1 MNSSMCPYI
10 QTYLQF
16 STLIKKTAVWKNGR
30 KLLQK
35 ASASQHVELWKTVPK
50 DIFTK
55 HLLHLKIYKHYGLSI
70 KDYSGQLIGEFAE
83 RLCLLDI

>member
-30 KLLQK
+30 KLLLK
-35 ASASQHVELWKTVPK
+35 AAASQHVELWKTVPK
-50 DIFTK
+50 IY
-55 HLLHLKIYKHYGLSI
+55 IYKTSSTPKDLQTLWI
-70 KDYSGQLIGEFAE
+70 KH
-83 RLCLLDI
+83 